1 MSFVELGFRISTSD
15 DQIGF
20 HVLLLE
26 KIGMR
31 EFIFFS
37 VGQGEVLT
45 KEIPKDDEEIRI
57 TNGWSKGMVEGKL
70 SSQDKVG
77 LVTPCIFTIVVGSIL
92 GHVELRANDHREDPL
107 AKTVRTM

>member
-1 MSFVELGFRISTSD
+1 MG
-15 DQIGF
+15 
-20 HVLLLE
+20 
-26 KIGMR
+26 

-57 TNGWSKGMVEGKL
+57 TNGWSKGMVHDKF

-77 LVTPCIFTIVVGSIL
+77 RVPPCVFTIVVGSIL
-92 GHVELRANDHREDPL
+92 GHVELRANDIGKTHPSL
-107 AKTVRTM
+107 AKTVRTMQVKNQRGSIGFVPTPLLQELQTE